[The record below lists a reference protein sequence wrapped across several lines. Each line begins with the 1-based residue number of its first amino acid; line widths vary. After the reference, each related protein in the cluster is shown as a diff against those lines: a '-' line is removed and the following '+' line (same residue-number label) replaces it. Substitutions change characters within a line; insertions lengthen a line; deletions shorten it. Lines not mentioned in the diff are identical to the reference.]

1 MARQPPLPPVVIAAP
16 VGVTVHIGIA
26 APVVIAAPVGV
37 TVHIG
42 IAAPVGVTMNVGI
55 TPPMACGADD
65 DERGVGRGAA
75 AEHCPVAEPP
85 PPASRRAPIDRHAP

>member
-1 MARQPPLPPVVIAAP
+1 MSGDTVIVARQPPLPPIVIAAP
-16 VGVTVHIGIA
+16 VGVTMNIGIA

-42 IAAPVGVTMNVGI
+42 IAA
-55 TPPMACGADD
+55 PMACGADD